1 VQLQLQG
8 FRTEPG
14 SPVHEAL
21 AAVRNATVAAGG
33 ERPWLVAYTPVARM
47 NPYQALTYRHF
58 GDEGLA
64 VSPVLDP
71 ESFEA
76 LIPLMDQTRGIV
88 LHLHWLNTVLRGA
101 KSEQQAEALMGTYLE
116 RLRRFR
122 DAGGRLAW
130 TVHNLAPHDAVYLN
144 VERALQQSVADLADI
159 VHVMSEDTA
168 ELVADFLVLDP
179 ARTVVSAHPSYLG
192 AYPDVVPRDQ
202 ARTMLGLHEDEV
214 VYVVFGAIKAY
225 KGIETLVAGFD
236 RLVAGSDVPRRLV
249 IAGGPDRDAR
259 TRRLLRRLRMHP
271 HVLLH
276 DVKVPNDQV
285 QYLLRA
291 ADLMVLPHQVA
302 LNSGAAMLGP
312 SFDLPLVAN
321 RVGVLPGTL
330 DGSFTEFL
338 TGSAPDDV
346 AASLQRADRLL
357 VPEARAAARAF
368 AARHHAEH
376 VSADLARQVRDRLG
390 AGTGVFG
397 AGNPAR

>member
-1 VQLQLQG
+1 MQLQLQG

-122 DAGGRLAW
+122 DAGGRLVW

-368 AARHHAEH
+368 AARHHAER

>member
-1 VQLQLQG
+1 MQLQLQG

-368 AARHHAEH
+368 AARHHAER

>member
-1 VQLQLQG
+1 MQLQLQG

-76 LIPLMDQTRGIV
+76 LIPLMEQTRGIV

-122 DAGGRLAW
+122 DAGGRIAW

-168 ELVADFLVLDP
+168 ELVSDFLVLDP
-179 ARTVVSAHPSYLG
+179 ARTVVAAHPSYLG

-346 AASLQRADRLL
+346 ATSLQRADRLL
-357 VPEARAAARAF
+357 APDSRAAARAF
-368 AARHHAEH
+368 AARHHAER

-390 AGTGVFG
+390 AGTGMFG
-397 AGNPAR
+397 AGNPTR

>member
-1 VQLQLQG
+1 MQLQG

-122 DAGGRLAW
+122 DAGGRLVW

-368 AARHHAEH
+368 AARHHAER

>member
-1 VQLQLQG
+1 MQLQLQG
-8 FRTEPG
+8 FRPEPG

-21 AAVRNATVAAGG
+21 AAVRNATVAVGG

-71 ESFEA
+71 ESFEV
-76 LIPLMDQTRGIV
+76 LIPLMEQTRGIV

-101 KSEQQAEALMGTYLE
+101 KSEQQAEELMGTYLE
-116 RLRRFR
+116 RLHRFR
-122 DAGGRLAW
+122 DAGGRIAW

-159 VHVMSEDTA
+159 IHVMSEDTA
-168 ELVADFLVLDP
+168 GLVADFLVLDP
-179 ARTVVSAHPSYLG
+179 ARTVVAPHPSYLG

-202 ARTMLGLHEDEV
+202 ARTMLGLSEDEV

-225 KGIETLVAGFD
+225 KGIETLLDGFD
-236 RLVAGSDVPRRLV
+236 HLVQSSPVPRRLV
-249 IAGGPDRDAR
+249 VAGGPDRDRR
-259 TRRLLRRLRMHP
+259 TRALLKRLRMHP
-271 HVLLH
+271 RVLLH

-302 LNSGAAMLGP
+302 LNSGAALLGP

-330 DGSFTEFL
+330 DTAFTEFL
-338 TGSAPDDV
+338 DGTAPADV
-346 AASLQRADRLL
+346 AQSLQRADRLL
-357 VPEARAAARAF
+357 ADDARAAARDF
-368 AARHHAEH
+368 AAHHHARRASRQLA
-376 VSADLARQVRDRLG
+376 SAMAARLG
-390 AGTGVFG
+390 SAAVHPGTGTT
-397 AGNPAR
+397 AR